1 MSRHA
6 SHPPGRPATGART
19 AWMLGLMMSAAS
31 VQAAPAESL
40 PPAPDRLEI
49 AMLTPSTAP
58 ASPAAPLAN
67 ARSASTPAAVLDP
80 STVLPASAA
89 GTPVTASPSAVPAAP
104 LSLRASLATLRAR
117 LQPWRTNNAA
127 SESASAS
134 ALRALPDVR
143 VIELPRE
150 GGTLGPPP
158 KRAHHALSIGMEGPK
173 QMLRG
178 LGLDAT
184 ECAARLRMPSK
195 LNRGRDGA
203 TNVEISAQLGMGCKF

>member
-6 SHPPGRPATGART
+6 SHPSSRPATHART
-19 AWMLGLMMSAAS
+19 GWMLALMVCTAGSL
-31 VQAAPAESL
+31 QAAPAESL

-49 AMLTPSTAP
+49 AMLTPSRAP
-58 ASPAAPLAN
+58 AVPVETE
-67 ARSASTPAAVLDP
+67 RSASTPIAALDQ
-80 STVLPASAA
+80 STVLPAPTASTPVAA
-89 GTPVTASPSAVPAAP
+89 GPSMTAAAP

-117 LQPWRTNNAA
+117 LQPWRANNAA
-127 SESASAS
+127 SESANAS

-150 GGTLGPPP
+150 GGNLGPPP